1 MSLHARVSRVDDYAG
16 ELTQALKKLEIEHQ
30 RGALDRDQQADFLA
44 DLRKAVE
51 LRDLRPMRNRAILD
65 LVLMA
70 LALACGAILIYRGTG
85 FHNLNV
91 LASVFLVLM
100 VLSLGMAAWRFN
112 LYLRRRRHDRR
123 WLANLDAAVSSGG
136 TIFETH

>member
-30 RGALDRDQQADFLA
+30 RGALDRDQQADFLG

-51 LRDLRPMRNRAILD
+51 LHDLRPMRNRAVLD
-65 LVLMA
+65 LVAGA
-70 LALACGAILIYRGTG
+70 LVLVFGAVMIHRGTG
-85 FHNLNV
+85 FRHLNLWAALF
-91 LASVFLVLM
+91 LAVM
-100 VLSLGMAAWRFN
+100 TLSLGMAAWRFN

-123 WLANLDAAVSSGG
+123 WLANLDAAVSAGG